1 MELGMEFAFVAA
13 VSGIGFEN
21 VAVAWFQF
29 FQDATFVHHTGA
41 AVVG

>member
-21 VAVAWFQF
+21 VAVA
-29 FQDATFVHHTGA
+29 
-41 AVVG
+41 